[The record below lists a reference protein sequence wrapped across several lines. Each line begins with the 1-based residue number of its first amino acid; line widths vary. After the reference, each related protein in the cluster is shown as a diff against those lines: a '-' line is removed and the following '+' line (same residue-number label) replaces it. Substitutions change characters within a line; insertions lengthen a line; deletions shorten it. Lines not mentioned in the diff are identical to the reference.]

1 MCWSE
6 SCLCAITVS
15 AHSTAAKLPTHSH
28 DEFAKRSLISFRP
41 STFVL
46 SHKSMGVCISYCN
59 NLDFICWK
67 LVLTF
72 VSVSPVDLTFKV
84 CFWKSYGLRI
94 ELWVGFRCS
103 WEKICV
109 FNTLQQIYSNSRKQ
123 LWNMNAKCHNI
134 VLQLKVRVKKLFL
147 KKSA

>member
-1 MCWSE
+1 MSFLMCWSE

-15 AHSTAAKLPTHSH
+15 THSTAAKLPTRSH

-72 VSVSPVDLTFKV
+72 VSVFPVDLTFKV

-94 ELWVGFRCS
+94 ELWVGFRSLGVPGKKFVCS
-103 WEKICV
+103 IHCSRSTA
-109 FNTLQQIYSNSRKQ
+109 TLENSFEIWM
-123 LWNMNAKCHNI
+123 LNVTI
-134 VLQLKVRVKKLFL
+134 
-147 KKSA
+147 